1 MLLST
6 AACHRL
12 TENEHVPGPVLLFPQ
27 NEAGKYLQL
36 DLENINS
43 KKKTQLINKNVQQ
56 KKSMDKL
63 SVNIIT
69 LMVKSMKTIAY
80 FT

>member
-12 TENEHVPGPVLLFPQ
+12 TENEHVPGPVLLFPR

-36 DLENINS
+36 DLENINL
-43 KKKTQLINKNVQQ
+43 KKNVLF
-56 KKSMDKL
+56 SAFDLLNSL
-63 SVNIIT
+63 SC
-69 LMVKSMKTIAY
+69 K
-80 FT
+80 

>member
-12 TENEHVPGPVLLFPQ
+12 TENEHVPGPVLLFPR

-43 KKKTQLINKNVQQ
+43 KKKKVLFSTFDLLNSLGCKG
-56 KKSMDKL
+56 
-63 SVNIIT
+63 
-69 LMVKSMKTIAY
+69 
-80 FT
+80 

>member
-43 KKKTQLINKNVQQ
+43 KKKK
-56 KKSMDKL
+56 KKSI
-63 SVNIIT
+63 V
-69 LMVKSMKTIAY
+69 
-80 FT
+80 

>member
-12 TENEHVPGPVLLFPQ
+12 TENEHVPGPVLLFPR

-43 KKKTQLINKNVQQ
+43 KKKKKKYCLALLI
-56 KKSMDKL
+56 S
-63 SVNIIT
+63 
-69 LMVKSMKTIAY
+69 
-80 FT
+80 

>member
-43 KKKTQLINKNVQQ
+43 KKK
-56 KKSMDKL
+56 KKKVLFSAFDLLNSL
-63 SVNIIT
+63 SC
-69 LMVKSMKTIAY
+69 KG
-80 FT
+80 

>member
-12 TENEHVPGPVLLFPQ
+12 TENERVPGPVLLFPR

-43 KKKTQLINKNVQQ
+43 KKKKVLFSTFDLLNSLGCKG
-56 KKSMDKL
+56 
-63 SVNIIT
+63 
-69 LMVKSMKTIAY
+69 
-80 FT
+80 